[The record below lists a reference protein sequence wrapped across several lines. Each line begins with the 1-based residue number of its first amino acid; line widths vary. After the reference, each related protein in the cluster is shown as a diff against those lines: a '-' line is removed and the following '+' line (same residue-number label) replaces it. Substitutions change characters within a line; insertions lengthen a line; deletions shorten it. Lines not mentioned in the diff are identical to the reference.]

1 MLLPNEF
8 VILTEKDIKI
18 ISILIEELSLDSPN
32 GKEVLKLGL
41 TDLTYKVNKF
51 LGKYEEV

>member
-32 GKEVLKLGL
+32 GKEALKLGL